1 MYPEP
6 ARERGLPGRRAG
18 AGRPGEE
25 PAGAAGRVHP
35 PRSGGTAP
43 GAAERRGHAISR
55 VLAEV
60 GLIGLGLNEVEA
72 RKQISRMNAASRT
85 ATMRAGLT
93 PMELVE
99 KAKGGY
105 RLANG
110 MDV

>member
-1 MYPEP
+1 
-6 ARERGLPGRRAG
+6 
-18 AGRPGEE
+18 
-25 PAGAAGRVHP
+25 
-35 PRSGGTAP
+35 
-43 GAAERRGHAISR
+43 
-55 VLAEV
+55 V